1 MPIPGTIPV
10 TGVIAPTSTAD
21 TYPVT
26 DPKYGLGGLKSV
38 VDLTARDEI
47 PTERRE
53 MGMIVFVVSESKHY
67 ILSSGIA
74 NTDWTELNS
83 IVSNNLIDGGN
94 F

>member
-1 MPIPGTIPV
+1 MPIPGTVPV

-38 VDLTARDEI
+38 VDLAARNAI

-53 MGMIVFVVSESKHY
+53 MGMIVFVVSENKHY
-67 ILSSGIA
+67 ILSNGIA

-83 IVSNNLIDGGN
+83 IVNNNLIDGGN